1 MTTRRERLERKLELR
16 REWAAKREAKATA
29 AFNQAHSMASVIPFG
44 QPILV
49 GHHSERSDR
58 NYRERIHS
66 KMGAAVESQ
75 SMAEH
80 HESKAEGIE
89 RQLDTCIFSDDDGAI
104 EQIQD
109 KIAKLEAKRE
119 FNNAVNKIIRAKPKN
134 EITPE
139 KLAKLAEMGA
149 SESTARQLFVPDFCG
164 RIGIPSYVNQNLS
177 GNIARLKKR
186 IDSIAIRNDRADK
199 AESAPDGFVIEGGE
213 WVSVTFAEKPARQI
227 LDELKA
233 AGFRWGGGSWSGR
246 RDKLPA
252 SLQTSPASSPE
263 ALTESA

>member
-1 MTTRRERLERKLELR
+1 MLTRRERLERKLELR

-29 AFNQAHSMASVIPFG
+29 AFNQAHTMAAVIPFG

-49 GHHSERSDR
+49 GHHSESRDR
-58 NYRERIHS
+58 NYRERIHN

-80 HESKAEGIE
+80 HESKADGIE
-89 RQLDTCIFSDDDGAI
+89 HQLETCIFSDDDGAI
-104 EQIQD
+104 EAIQE

-134 EITPE
+134 ECTPE
-139 KLAKLAEMGA
+139 KIAQLAEMGA
-149 SESTARQLFVPDFCG
+149 SESTARELFKPDFCG
-164 RIGIPSYVNQNLS
+164 RIGIPSYVNQNLG

-186 IDSIAIRNDRADK
+186 IDFISIRNDRAEK
-199 AESAPDGFVIEGGE
+199 AESVPEGFVIEGGE
-213 WVSVTFAEKPARQI
+213 WVSVTFSEKPDRKI

-233 AGFRWGGGSWSGR
+233 AGFRWGGGSWTGR
-246 RDKLPA
+246 RDKIPA
-252 SLQTSPASSPE
+252 SLQPE
-263 ALTESA
+263 PTAEPLTTTA